1 MVGPLW
7 FTWKRGVLRE
17 KVFAKSNLVIDWVN
31 RLVEMQNMQLIHLMN
46 KLCHLINHFTK
57 IYFMHVYMELNM
69 QADVLSKGIIGQ
81 INKNLYF
88 QENTSSQL
96 IDSGFVLVF

>member
-1 MVGPLW
+1 
-7 FTWKRGVLRE
+7 
-17 KVFAKSNLVIDWVN
+17 
-31 RLVEMQNMQLIHLMN
+31 
-46 KLCHLINHFTK
+46 
-57 IYFMHVYMELNM
+57 MELNM